1 MCKCKEG
8 SQPSELRGRMP
19 PAKAVSQHD
28 DRPAA
33 WTEEV
38 RRMHGVSYIFV
49 QKVLMCN
56 IRLHGAPKG
65 NTGNLSK
72 FFLGLS
78 EKTSG
83 QTISLKKG

>member
-1 MCKCKEG
+1 
-8 SQPSELRGRMP
+8 MP
-19 PAKAVSQHD
+19 PAKAVSQHYD
-28 DRPAA
+28 CPAA

-38 RRMHGVSYIFV
+38 GRMCGVNYIFV
-49 QKVLMCN
+49 QKVLMYN

-65 NTGNLSK
+65 NTGNLSN

-83 QTISLKKG
+83 QTISLKEG